1 MQAQRA
7 RCYAVNSY
15 ESKGAIV
22 PALIRGDKRAFH
34 ESRVCVELIRSGR
47 TGFGIHSR
55 SAEGEVDL
63 ADKPFKV
70 RDRGGVAPFRVRA
83 CAVCRRC

>member
-1 MQAQRA
+1 MRAQRA

-47 TGFGIHSR
+47 AGFGIHSR
-55 SAEGEVDL
+55 SAECEVDL
-63 ADKPFKV
+63 ADEPFKI
-70 RDRGGVAPFRVRA
+70 RNGGRVAAFRVRA